1 MPTLRLAAL
10 FALSAS
16 VAGAQIIR
24 TPGSLGPGDAA
35 IDNALAEGHR
45 AQADFEL
52 YRVNHLPNAHVSP
65 PSTCDEKVGNWCY
78 WYDERPGPPE
88 PKEIA
93 SARANLIA
101 TLATLAHEMPDERW
115 LSAQRVRYLA
125 EAERYD
131 EALTAARECRT
142 GGWWCDILLGFSY
155 HMLGQDARSDSVYA
169 VALSNMLPRDRCQ
182 WRDFSMLLDDDAR
195 QQYHRFPCGDPRR
208 TAFEDRVFALA
219 RTLYGRP
226 GNDTRTEWYSR
237 MTMTLMLE
245 DAASPHQNG
254 FSDDERELL
263 LRFGWPRQWSKGSSR
278 MSSSSGGGF
287 GMGGMGM
294 RGMDRDRMGG
304 QRGAP
309 VVDII
314 SSEPVPA
321 YRMIPAGFVLNNPS
335 LSDSTNWR
343 LHLPPV
349 MGRYAPPYAKSL
361 VILEHQKAVF
371 KRGDSAL
378 VVLSYDASSAKELQ
392 GAKLDAALVVTPNS
406 AAHDYVA
413 RLHDAPQ
420 RGVLT
425 VKAPWGPLL
434 MSAEVTA
441 PAKNAVARA
450 RYGANPPFAVG
461 TRVTLSD
468 LLFFKPYGTPPQT
481 AEEAAPHAYPT
492 ERLPADR
499 KLGVYW
505 EAYGTD
511 PQGEAM
517 TISLTVVK
525 EVEESGF
532 FRRQAKALKLAH
544 EATPVSISV
553 QDLSARGST
562 TSPRALELDIST
574 LTRGSYIVEL
584 EVTVAGQY
592 TVRADHRI
600 EITTP

>member
-1 MPTLRLAAL
+1 MPVRRIAILLAV
-10 FALSAS
+10 SAS

-24 TPGSLGPGDAA
+24 APGAGAGGATDATLGNTLGEA
-35 IDNALAEGHR
+35 HR
-45 AQADFEL
+45 TQGEFER
-52 YRVNHLPNAHVSP
+52 YRIMHLPSARTSAPAN
-65 PSTCDEKVGNWCY
+65 CDERVGNWCY

-93 SARANLIA
+93 DARAQLILSLDA
-101 TLATLAHEMPDERW
+101 FAHEMPEDRW
-115 LSAQRVRYLA
+115 ISAQRVRYLA
-125 EAERYD
+125 ESERYA
-131 EALTAARECRT
+131 EALTAAKECGT
-142 GGWWCDILLGFSY
+142 GGWWCDILIGFSY
-155 HMLGQDARSDSVYA
+155 HMLGEDARSDSVYA
-169 VALSNMLPRDRCQ
+169 VALQQMMPRDRCQ

-195 QQYHRFPCGDPRR
+195 QQYRRLPCGDPKR
-208 TAFEDRVFALA
+208 TAIEDRTFALA

-226 GNDTRTEWYSR
+226 GNDTRTEWYAR
-237 MTMTLMLE
+237 WTMTLMLQ

-254 FSDDERELL
+254 FSEDEKELL
-263 LRFGWPRQWSKGSSR
+263 LRFGWARQWAR
-278 MSSSSGGGF
+278 QNTRRSGGLS
-287 GMGGMGM
+287 GMGM
-294 RGMDRDRMGG
+294 RGGMRGGDGG
-304 QRGAP
+304 QT
-309 VVDII
+309 VVDVI

-335 LSDSTNWR
+335 MSDSTNWR

-371 KRGDSAL
+371 KRGDSAY
-378 VVLSYDASSAKELQ
+378 VVMSYDAHSAKELA

-406 AAHDYVA
+406 ATRDYVA

-420 RGVLT
+420 RGVLS

-441 PAKNAVARA
+441 PEKHAVARA

-468 LLFFKPYGTPPQT
+468 LLFFKPYGTIPQS
-481 AEEAAPHAYPT
+481 AEEAAPHAHPT
-492 ERLPADR
+492 ERLRADE

-511 PQGEAM
+511 PQGEQM

-525 EVEESGF
+525 EVEEAGF
-532 FRRQAKALKLAH
+532 FRRQAKALKLAR
-544 EATPVSISV
+544 EATPVSVSV

-562 TSPRALELDIST
+562 MSQRALELDITT
-574 LTRGSYIVEL
+574 LTKGSYIVQL

-592 TVRADHRI
+592 VVRADHRI

>member
-1 MPTLRLAAL
+1 MPTIRLAFLLAV
-10 FALSAS
+10 SAAT
-16 VAGAQIIR
+16 AGAQIIR
-24 TPGSLGPGDAA
+24 TPGSAGPGDAA
-35 IDNALAEGHR
+35 VGNTLAEAHR
-45 AQADFEL
+45 AQSEFEL
-52 YRVNHLPNAHVSP
+52 YRLNHLPGARVSA
-65 PSTCDEKVGNWCY
+65 PSNCDERVGNWCY

-88 PKEIA
+88 PKEIVD
-93 SARANLIA
+93 ARAKLIT
-101 TLATLAHEMPDERW
+101 TLATLAHELPDDRW
-115 LSAQRVRYLA
+115 IVAQRVRYLT
-125 EAERYD
+125 ESDRYQ
-131 EALTAARECRT
+131 EALAAAKECGT
-142 GGWWCDILLGFSY
+142 GGWWCDIMIGFSY
-155 HMLGQDARSDSVYA
+155 HMLGDDVRSDSAYA
-169 VALSNMLPRDRCQ
+169 VALGRMMPRDRCQ

-195 QQYHRFPCGDPRR
+195 QQYNRFPCGDPRR

-226 GNDTRTEWYSR
+226 GNDTRTEWYAR
-237 MTMTLMLE
+237 MTMTLMLQ

-254 FSDDERELL
+254 FDDDERELL
-263 LRFGWPRQWSKGSSR
+263 LRFGWARAWARGSSR
-278 MSSSSGGGF
+278 PSGPG
-287 GMGGMGM
+287 
-294 RGMDRDRMGG
+294 D
-304 QRGAP
+304 QRYSF
-309 VVDII
+309 DII

-321 YRMIPAGFVLNNPS
+321 YRMIPAGFVLNDPS

-378 VVLSYDASSAKELQ
+378 VVLSYDAGSAKELQ
-392 GAKLDAALVVTPNS
+392 GAKLEAALVVTPNS
-406 AAHDYVA
+406 AARDYIA
-413 RLHDAPQ
+413 RIHDAPQ

-468 LLFFKPYGTPPQT
+468 LLFFKPYGTIPQT
-481 AEEAAPHAYPT
+481 AEEAAPHAHPT
-492 ERLPADR
+492 ERLKATD

-511 PQGEAM
+511 PQGEPM

-525 EVEESGF
+525 EVEEAGF
-532 FRRQAKALKLAH
+532 FRRQAKALRLVR
-544 EATPVSISV
+544 EATPVSVTV
-553 QDLSARGST
+553 QDMSARGST
-562 TSPRALELDIST
+562 TSARALELDIST
-574 LTRGSYIVEL
+574 LTKGSYIVQL

-592 TVRADHRI
+592 VVRADHRI
-600 EITTP
+600 EIAATP